1 MKNFNL
7 HLKEGTTMLSN
18 EKAKFIAKVTIA
30 HIVTY
35 FICGVLAM
43 NLFQYNEQMNNV
55 GLKSVEEING
65 LAVIFGQLIRGVLF
79 GIVIW
84 WIKDSIIGKKLA
96 WLKLWAIL
104 VIIGI
109 ISIYEPASASIE
121 GFIYL
126 IPSSE
131 PLPLAFEL
139 GSRAEITIQPL
150 LFSLI
155 VTFQR
160 KKKVNIESIV

>member
-1 MKNFNL
+1 MENL
-7 HLKEGTTMLSN
+7 NLSLKKGTAMLS
-18 EKAKFIAKVTIA
+18 KGKFELIAKVTIT

-43 NLFQYNEQMNNV
+43 TLFQYNEHMNNV

-109 ISIYEPASASIE
+109 ISTYEPASASIE

-131 PLPLAFEL
+131 PLAFEL
-139 GSRAEITIQPL
+139 GSRAEIMIQPL

-160 KKKVNIESIV
+160 KEK